1 MQENEPM
8 MSDREIETL
17 AELISIKT
25 ADRYLVVTKELIAK
39 EIKMHATTCENG
51 KFKKVATAIA
61 AIVGG
66 GVATILNMCIAWLFG
81 MFK

>member
-1 MQENEPM
+1 
-8 MSDREIETL
+8 MSDKEIETL

-51 KFKKVATAIA
+51 KYKRVATAISA
-61 AIVGG
+61 LIGG
-66 GVATILNMCIAWLFG
+66 GIATLLNMLIAWLFG